1 MYRYNMTSIFEVS
14 PYKEILQTERM
25 TQKTGQ
31 KMNQDPA
38 ALTKNKNEDEPI
50 SRRYFL
56 ICQTCFWCASYI
68 DMMGNIEDSSYKAC
82 PTCNN
87 TEIESLPILNNEHYH
102 FQYTPTRGVVLEFL
116 R

>member
-1 MYRYNMTSIFEVS
+1 MYGYNMTSIFEVS
-14 PYKEILQTERM
+14 PNKGILQTEGK
-25 TQKTGQ
+25 TQETSQ
-31 KMNQDPA
+31 KMNQDA
-38 ALTKNKNEDEPI
+38 AAAQIKEDEPI

-68 DMMGNIEDSSYKAC
+68 DMMGNIEDLPYKAC
-82 PTCNN
+82 PSCNN

-102 FQYTPTRGVVLEFL
+102 FQYMPTRGVVLEFL

>member
-1 MYRYNMTSIFEVS
+1 MTSIFDVS
-14 PYKEILQTERM
+14 PNKWILQTDGK
-25 TQKTGQ
+25 TQETSQ
-31 KMNQDPA
+31 KMNQDAA
-38 ALTKNKNEDEPI
+38 ALTKNRNEDEPI
-50 SRRYFL
+50 PRRYFL
-56 ICQTCFWCASYI
+56 ICQTCFCTASYI

-102 FQYTPTRGVVLEFL
+102 FQYTSTRGVVLEFL